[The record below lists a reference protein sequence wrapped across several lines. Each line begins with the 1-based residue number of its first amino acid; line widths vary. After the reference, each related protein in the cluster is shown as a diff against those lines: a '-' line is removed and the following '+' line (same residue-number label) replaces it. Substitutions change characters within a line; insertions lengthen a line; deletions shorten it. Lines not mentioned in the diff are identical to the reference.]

1 VFYSASNAKLKVNDH
16 EILASNAQLS
26 LNARVEPNYV
36 AGARHSQTFN
46 ASNGIEGQLNFNYYL
61 TGADYFKSFITGQGE
76 VKDYSAEVVDNPI
89 SGNFGGLNFDSGY
102 LASYSVNFSPNAP
115 AMASASVSFFDELKG
130 TFVSAPSPPPSSTE
144 VLNFSNAVVS
154 SVFEEDEVDNFVEG
168 TFNYNSNV
176 EAVYLAGETKP
187 SRVSFGVKSINMNFE
202 IDNPTGNLPVSGSAA
217 QIEVALKKFNNV
229 DMPVTSWTL
238 RGSPYNLYSTFDT
251 DGSSITSAIKTNNA
265 GECSNPAY
273 TNQTDC
279 ENNGGTWTPANY
291 AIADSSSFVVNDGEQ
306 FKIDFSL
313 TINTGPVPK
322 IQLISSNLLAG
333 NIGEGWS
340 NIQGAGAGVNSITL
354 TASPV
359 GDASVI
365 GTGNYGMIQIYNST
379 SEAADWE
386 LSDLKVTRVLTVP
399 SELFA
404 CSGVMQSRNIA
415 STVGAPIRQTIGI
428 TQSNS
433 AVNQLF
439 VAYLITPMQESIPID
454 VPVLL

>member
-1 VFYSASNAKLKVNDH
+1 MLYSANNAKLKVNDV
-16 EILASNAQLS
+16 EIIASNAELS
-26 LNARVEPNYV
+26 LSANLDPLYV
-36 AGARHSQTFN
+36 ASSRSSDNFV
-46 ASNGIEGQLNFNYYL
+46 ASNGIGGQLNFNYFL
-61 TGADYFKSFITGQGE
+61 TGTDYFKSFITGQGE
-76 VKDYSAEVVDNPI
+76 TEASTTVI

-102 LASYSVNFSPNAP
+102 LTSYSVNFSPNSP
-115 AMASASVSFFDELKG
+115 AVASASVKFFDELKG
-130 TFVSAPSPPPSSTE
+130 EFVSASSEPPASAE

-154 SVFEEDEVDNFVEG
+154 SEFGAEEDVVDNFVAG
-168 TFNYNSNV
+168 AFNYNADVS
-176 EAVYLAGETKP
+176 AAYLMNETKP
-187 SRVSFGVKSINMNFE
+187 SRVSFGVKSVNMNFE
-202 IDNPTGNLPVSGSAA
+202 VDNPIGHLPVSGSNAK
-217 QIEVALKKFNNV
+217 IEVGLKRFNNE

-238 RGSPYNLYSTFDT
+238 RGSPYNQYSDFDT
-251 DGSSITSAIKTNNA
+251 DGSSITLARKTAALFPAI
-265 GECSNPAY
+265 G
-273 TNQTDC
+273 
-279 ENNGGTWTPANY
+279 
-291 AIADSSSFVVNDGEQ
+291 DSSSFVVNDGEQ

-313 TINTGPVPK
+313 TINTGPAPK